1 MISVIITG
9 FVVGLLV
16 GLTGMGGGLLMTP
29 LLILLY
35 GFSPTLAVGTDLIYA
50 AVTKAVGSLQ
60 HIRQKTVSWEVV
72 RKLALG
78 SIPGGVI
85 GVWMIQILKQMTSL
99 PIEETLGRILGF
111 TFVFV
116 AILLLVQL
124 FQKKEK
130 GPQLTMRA
138 PLSLIGFFGGL
149 LVGLTSVGSGSLF
162 MVVLLSSTSLPA
174 SLLVGTDVVHAFFLT
189 LSAGLMHAS
198 FGHVDWNFVLWL
210 LIGSIPGILT
220 GGRLTLKVPD
230 VYLRLLIIIVLLI
243 TGMKMI

>member
-1 MISVIITG
+1 
-9 FVVGLLV
+9 
-16 GLTGMGGGLLMTP
+16 
-29 LLILLY
+29 
-35 GFSPTLAVGTDLIYA
+35 
-50 AVTKAVGSLQ
+50 
-60 HIRQKTVSWEVV
+60 
-72 RKLALG
+72 
-78 SIPGGVI
+78 
-85 GVWMIQILKQMTSL
+85 
-99 PIEETLGRILGF
+99 
-111 TFVFV
+111 
-116 AILLLVQL
+116 LVQL
-124 FQKKEK
+124 FQKEK
-130 GPQLTMRA
+130 GPKLTMRA

-198 FGHVDWNFVLWL
+198 FGHVNGNFVLWL

-243 TGMKMI
+243 TGMKML